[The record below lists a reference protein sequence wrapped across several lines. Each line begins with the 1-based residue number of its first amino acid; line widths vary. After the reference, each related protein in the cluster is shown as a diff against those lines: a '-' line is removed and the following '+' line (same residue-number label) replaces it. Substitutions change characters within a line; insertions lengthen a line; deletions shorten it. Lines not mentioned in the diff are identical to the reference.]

1 MPGAMI
7 GTQPHGTHGNLDT
20 AHLDE
25 FWATAAELGTPII
38 VHPMFGS
45 SDARL
50 DDFQMMNAVG
60 RVTDLTIAVS
70 RLLCTGHLTRFDGLK
85 LVAST
90 GGGALPF
97 SVGRLTRNHA
107 AFPKLVVDPLPEF
120 ERPYFDSIVFQTDIL
135 EYLVSKVGADK
146 IMLGSDYPFPIGDPQ
161 PRNVIESGH
170 FTDEQKDDMLS
181 GVARSLF
188 GI

>member
-1 MPGAMI
+1 MNFGRRP
-7 GTQPHGTHGNLDT
+7 
-20 AHLDE
+20 
-25 FWATAAELGTPII
+25 AELGTCAII

-45 SDARL
+45 SDNAREM

-97 SVGRLTRNHA
+97 R
-107 AFPKLVVDPLPEF
+107 LVV
-120 ERPYFDSIVFQTDIL
+120 
-135 EYLVSKVGADK
+135 
-146 IMLGSDYPFPIGDPQ
+146 
-161 PRNVIESGH
+161 
-170 FTDEQKDDMLS
+170 
-181 GVARSLF
+181 
-188 GI
+188 